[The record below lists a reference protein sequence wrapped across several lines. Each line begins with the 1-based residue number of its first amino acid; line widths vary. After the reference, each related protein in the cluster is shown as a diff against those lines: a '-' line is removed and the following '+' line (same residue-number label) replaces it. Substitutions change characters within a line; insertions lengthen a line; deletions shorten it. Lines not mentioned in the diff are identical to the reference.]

1 MRAAVSATPT
11 QLPLVPATLL
21 KAHHCLERH
30 DNRFKACA
38 RLLQA
43 RWREERGLP
52 IGSFSGRQGRK
63 RRIGSLLSTAA
74 AAEGRN
80 FLSPAVAYL
89 ARRALTY
96 QEPGALIDQGRL
108 FGNMLS
114 SMPMAFNV
122 FGPLALDHAL
132 ATRLVHR
139 LFPELDCQA
148 VREVRFEH
156 SPGRFQADLTGDRSA
171 FDVVI
176 GYETQTAAQGFICFE
191 VKYSESLQDS
201 PPAELSPA
209 YDGLAEASGLFKEPA
224 SALLRV
230 NPLQQ
235 LFREHLLA
243 QAAVMRGD
251 WAEATF
257 VLLAPEA
264 NHLVQRGAGL
274 YAAHLAPFLPGHVPF
289 ANITLEHFLSALG
302 QVGAAAT
309 ADEIFDRYCAFWKVH
324 DAVEAA
330 LAAQQGQWVHAALQ
344 PNKPVALIAKA
355 A

>member
-1 MRAAVSATPT
+1 MRSAVPAIQT
-11 QLPLVPATLL
+11 QLPLVPPALL
-21 KAHHCLERH
+21 KTHHCLERH

-52 IGSFSGRQGRK
+52 IGSFSGRDGRK
-63 RRIGSLLSTAA
+63 RRIGSLLNSAA

-80 FLSPAVAYL
+80 FLSPAVAHL
-89 ARRALTY
+89 ARRAVIY
-96 QEPGALIDQGRL
+96 QEPGALIDQARL
-108 FGNMLS
+108 ATNLLS
-114 SMPMAFNV
+114 SMPLSFNL
-122 FGPLALDHAL
+122 FGSMNLDLRL

-148 VREVRFEH
+148 VREIRFEH

-176 GYETQTAAQGFICFE
+176 IYETQTAARGVIAFE

-209 YDGLAEASGLFKEPA
+209 YNNLAEASGLYKEPA

-257 VLLAPEA
+257 VLLAPA
-264 NHLVQRGAGL
+264 DNHLVQRGANL

-289 ANITLEHFLSALG
+289 ANITLELFLSALG
-302 QVGAAAT
+302 QVGAAAV

-324 DAVEAA
+324 EAVETA
-330 LAAQQGQWVHAALQ
+330 LNAQVRKWDHATLQ
-344 PNKPVALIAKA
+344 PKTPLALIDA
-355 A
+355 AA